1 VGRCCDRRPSHDR
14 HPSRHLRRAGS
25 GRPESRGRPHVHPC
39 ERPVCR
45 LHDLED
51 GMTISAFRRLL
62 YLIGRFLADFQA
74 VRRGRVA
81 ERVHN
86 RLAGKLLG
94 KATRNLWR

>member
-1 VGRCCDRRPSHDR
+1 
-14 HPSRHLRRAGS
+14 
-25 GRPESRGRPHVHPC
+25 
-39 ERPVCR
+39 
-45 LHDLED
+45 
-51 GMTISAFRRLL
+51 MTISAFRRLL